1 MKNYYLMGA
10 VVCAAI
16 TMTSCKSSESQYL
29 KAFEKAHGTTT
40 TEVPATATTT
50 PAQTAP
56 VTVTPV
62 QTITPTTTASEGARS
77 ENLTVVDGAG
87 LKAFSVVVGAFKMK
101 TNAETVKKSLLSQ
114 GYAAQLAT
122 NPQGLYRVIAATF
135 DDEQSA
141 VNCRNALRKQGA
153 EQNNDLKNAWLLR
166 K

>member
-16 TMTSCKSSESQYL
+16 AMTSCKSSESQYQ

-40 TEVPATATTT
+40 TEVPAAVSTT
-50 PAQTAP
+50 PAQTTP

-62 QTITPTTTASEGARS
+62 QTVTPTSTASEGTRS

-87 LKAFSVVVGAFKMK
+87 LKAFSVVVGAFGVKA
-101 TNAETVKKSLLSQ
+101 NADRVQKSLQAQ

-141 VNCRNALRKQGA
+141 VNCRNALRKMGA